1 MARRLAWVYIRTR
14 QQPQISL
21 HTTDF
26 QDLRFG
32 AWMLPG
38 LGKKNSHRNQHRE
51 MTTGIRRLYFVR
63 TSGLGIYTHLAAAQ
77 NFSTCHQFLLR
88 LSGSAP
94 GCSTF
99 LRPRTWPEKVEKFF
113 SQAQGDIKNWKS
125 VFCLD
130 IWPEYIYAMDFPAF
144 QAPSVEARISAQTTS
159 AAFLGEKFSS
169 ALPWCS

>member
-26 QDLRFG
+26 QDLRFS
-32 AWMLPG
+32 AWMLLG
-38 LGKKNSHRNQHRE
+38 LGKKNSHRNQHRK
-51 MTTGIRRLYFVR
+51 MTTGIRSLYFVR

-77 NFSTCHQFLLR
+77 NFSTCHQFFLR

-99 LRPRTWPEKVEKFF
+99 LRPRTWPERLNFF
-113 SQAQGDIKNWKS
+113 RVTSKIGGLYFVQTSGLN
-125 VFCLD
+125 
-130 IWPEYIYAMDFPAF
+130 IYKHAMATQFDA
-144 QAPSVEARISAQTTS
+144 SS
-159 AAFLGEKFSS
+159 AAKDFDEVHPCFAPALQAGQIFGG
-169 ALPWCS
+169 ALP